1 MLVQNIVKK
10 KIKNIYHGL
19 RSENFLLNLLLV
31 ITLFYG
37 EVINKVICNGVSVK
51 LYFALY
57 NSLVVIESYF
67 VKTPFNVGGYL
78 WSKLLNQRKLN
89 K

>member
-51 LYFALY
+51 LYFVLY

-78 WSKLLNQRKLN
+78 WPKLLNQRKLN